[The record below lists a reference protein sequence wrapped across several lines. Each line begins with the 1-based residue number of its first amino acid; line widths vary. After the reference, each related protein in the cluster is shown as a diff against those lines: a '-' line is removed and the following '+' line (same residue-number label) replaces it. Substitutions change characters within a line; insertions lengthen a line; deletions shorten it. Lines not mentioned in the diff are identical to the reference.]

1 MIIRRESRT
10 YGTPYVFY
18 VTMRLKGYLLALVSA
33 VSYGLIPLFILPV
46 KELNFPLNTTLFYRF
61 FISALFLLAFLIYK
75 KESLKVNKIE
85 FLILLVLGLLY
96 GLSSDFLFL
105 GYELLTPG
113 IASTVLFV
121 YPIFVALLLA
131 LFFKEK
137 ITRFTFFS
145 LLITFSGIFVLST
158 NGTSLKINFAGL
170 LVCILCALF
179 YAVYMVIVNKS
190 GMKVSGIKITFYS
203 LLFSA
208 AYYLVKTVL
217 VNDSLA
223 ASTGLIL
230 HMSLFALVTTVF
242 SITALIYAIQYIG
255 STPTS
260 IMGALEPVVAVLISV
275 CFFAE
280 DLTWNLMLGVVLI
293 LAGVIFNMVFDTKK
307 EPFS

>member
-1 MIIRRESRT
+1 MK
-10 YGTPYVFY
+10 
-18 VTMRLKGYLLALVSA
+18 LKGYLLALVSA

-46 KELNFPLNTTLFYRF
+46 KALNFPLDTTLFYRF
-61 FISALFLLAFLIYK
+61 FISAGFLLAFLIYK
-75 KESLKVNKIE
+75 KESLKVNRSE
-85 FLILLVLGLLY
+85 FFILLILGLLY
-96 GLSSDFLFL
+96 GLSSDCLFL
-105 GYELLTPG
+105 GYQLLTPG
-113 IASTVLFV
+113 IASTILFV
-121 YPIFVALLLA
+121 YPIFVAVLLV

-137 ITRFTFFS
+137 ITRFTFIS
-145 LLITFSGIFVLST
+145 LLITFSGILVLST
-158 NGTSLKINFAGL
+158 NGTDMKINFLGL

-190 GMKVSGIKITFYS
+190 GMKVSGMKITFYS

-208 AYYLVKTVL
+208 LYYLVKTLL
-217 VNDSLA
+217 VNEPLT

-275 CFFAE
+275 CCFGE
-280 DLTWNLMLGVVLI
+280 ILTWNLILGVILI
-293 LAGVIFNMVFDTKK
+293 LTGVIFNVVFDTKK
-307 EPFS
+307 

>member
-1 MIIRRESRT
+1 MK
-10 YGTPYVFY
+10 
-18 VTMRLKGYLLALVSA
+18 LKGYLLALVSA

-46 KELNFPLNTTLFYRF
+46 KALNFPLNTTLFYRF
-61 FISALFLLAFLIYK
+61 FISAGFLLVFLIYK
-75 KESLKVNKIE
+75 RESLKVNRLE
-85 FLILLVLGLLY
+85 FLILLILGLLY
-96 GLSSDFLFL
+96 GLSSDCLFL

-137 ITRFTFFS
+137 ITGFTFIS
-145 LLITFSGIFVLST
+145 LLITFSGILVLST
-158 NGTSLKINFAGL
+158 NGTDLKINFPGL
-170 LVCILCALF
+170 LVCILCALS
-179 YAVYMVIVNKS
+179 YAIYMVIVNKS
-190 GMKVSGIKITFYS
+190 RMKVSGMKITFYS

-208 AYYLVKTVL
+208 LYYLVKTVL
-217 VNDSLA
+217 VNEPLT

-275 CFFAE
+275 CCFGE
-280 DLTWNLMLGVVLI
+280 SVTWNLILGVVLI
-293 LAGVIFNMVFDTKK
+293 LAGVIFNIVFDSKK
-307 EPFS
+307 

>member
-1 MIIRRESRT
+1 MK
-10 YGTPYVFY
+10 F
-18 VTMRLKGYLLALVSA
+18 KGYVLALVSA

-46 KELNFPLNTTLFYRF
+46 KALNFPLDTTLFYRF
-61 FISALFLLAFLIYK
+61 LISALFLLAFLIYR
-75 KESLKVNKIE
+75 KESLKVNRSE
-85 FLILLVLGLLY
+85 FFILLVLGLLY
-96 GLSSDFLFL
+96 GLSSDFLFW
-105 GYELLTPG
+105 GYHLLTPG

-137 ITRFTFFS
+137 ITRFTFIS
-145 LLITFSGIFVLST
+145 LLITFSGILVLST
-158 NGTSLKINFAGL
+158 NGTDLKINFPGL

-190 GMKVSGIKITFYS
+190 GLKVSGMKITFYS

-208 AYYLVKTVL
+208 IYYLVKIVL
-217 VNDSLA
+217 GHESLT

-242 SITALIYAIQYIG
+242 SITALIYAIRYIG
-255 STPTS
+255 STPTA
-260 IMGALEPVVAVLISV
+260 ILGALEPVVAVLISV
-275 CFFAE
+275 YCFGE
-280 DLTWNLMLGVVLI
+280 VLTWNLSLGAVLI

-307 EPFS
+307 

>member
-1 MIIRRESRT
+1 MK
-10 YGTPYVFY
+10 F
-18 VTMRLKGYLLALVSA
+18 KGYLLALVSA

-46 KELNFPLNTTLFYRF
+46 KALNFPLDTTLFYRF
-61 FISALFLLAFLIYK
+61 FISSLFLLAFLIYK
-75 KESLKVNKIE
+75 KESLKVNKSE
-85 FLILLVLGLLY
+85 FFILLILGLLY
-96 GLSSDFLFL
+96 GLSSDFLFW
-105 GYELLTPG
+105 GYRLLTPG

-137 ITRFTFFS
+137 ISRFTLIS
-145 LLITFSGIFVLST
+145 LLITFSGILVLST
-158 NGTSLKINFAGL
+158 NGADLKINFPGL

-190 GMKVSGIKITFYS
+190 GMKISGMKITFYS

-208 AYYLVKTVL
+208 AYYLVKTLL
-217 VNDSLA
+217 VNEPLT
-223 ASTGLIL
+223 ASAGLIL

-242 SITALIYAIQYIG
+242 SITALIYAIQHIG

-275 CFFAE
+275 CCFGE
-280 DLTWNLMLGVVLI
+280 MLTWNLILGVVLI
-293 LAGVIFNMVFDTKK
+293 VAGVIFNMVFDTKK
-307 EPFS
+307 

>member
-1 MIIRRESRT
+1 MK
-10 YGTPYVFY
+10 
-18 VTMRLKGYLLALVSA
+18 LKGYLLALVSA

-280 DLTWNLMLGVVLI
+280 DLTWNLMLGVMLI
-293 LAGVIFNMVFDTKK
+293 LSGVIFNMVFDTKK
-307 EPFS
+307 QPFS

>member
-1 MIIRRESRT
+1 MK
-10 YGTPYVFY
+10 
-18 VTMRLKGYLLALVSA
+18 LKGYLLALVSA

-46 KELNFPLNTTLFYRF
+46 KALNFPLDTTLFYRF
-61 FISALFLLAFLIYK
+61 FISALFMLAFLIYK
-75 KESLKVNKIE
+75 KESLKVNRSE
-85 FLILLVLGLLY
+85 FFILMVLGLLY

-105 GYELLTPG
+105 GYQLLTPG

-137 ITRFTFFS
+137 ISRFTFVS
-145 LLITFSGIFVLST
+145 LLITFSGILVLST
-158 NGTSLKINFAGL
+158 NGADLKINFPGL

-190 GMKVSGIKITFYS
+190 GMKVSGMKITFYS

-208 AYYLVKTVL
+208 IYYLVKTLL
-217 VNDSLA
+217 VNEPLT
-223 ASTGLIL
+223 ASAGLIL
-230 HMSLFALVTTVF
+230 HMSLFALVTTVV
-242 SITALIYAIQYIG
+242 SITTLIYAIRYIG

-275 CFFAE
+275 CCFGE
-280 DLTWNLMLGVVLI
+280 ILTWNLMLGVMLI

-307 EPFS
+307 

>member
-1 MIIRRESRT
+1 M
-10 YGTPYVFY
+10 GCPNFY
-18 VTMRLKGYLLALVSA
+18 VTMKLKGYLLAAVSA

-75 KESLKVNKIE
+75 KESLRVNKIE
-85 FLILLVLGLLY
+85 FLLLLVLGLLY

-131 LFFKEK
+131 SFFKEK

-145 LLITFSGIFVLST
+145 LVITFSGILVLST
-158 NGTSLKINFAGL
+158 NGTSLEINFAGL

-307 EPFS
+307 QPVS

>member
-1 MIIRRESRT
+1 MK
-10 YGTPYVFY
+10 
-18 VTMRLKGYLLALVSA
+18 LKGYLLALVSA

-75 KESLKVNKIE
+75 KESLRVNKIE

-145 LLITFSGIFVLST
+145 LLITFSGILVLST
-158 NGTSLKINFAGL
+158 NGTSFKINFAGL

-179 YAVYMVIVNKS
+179 YAVYMVIINKS

-208 AYYLVKTVL
+208 AYYLVKTML
-217 VNDSLA
+217 VNDSLT

-242 SITALIYAIQYIG
+242 SITSLIYAIQYIG

-275 CFFAE
+275 CFFSE

-307 EPFS
+307 QPFS

>member
-1 MIIRRESRT
+1 MK
-10 YGTPYVFY
+10 
-18 VTMRLKGYLLALVSA
+18 LKGYLLALVSA

-145 LLITFSGIFVLST
+145 LLITFSGIFILST

-208 AYYLVKTVL
+208 AYYLVKMVL

-255 STPTS
+255 STPTA

-293 LAGVIFNMVFDTKK
+293 LAGVIFNVVFDAKK
-307 EPFS
+307 QPFS

>member
-1 MIIRRESRT
+1 MK
-10 YGTPYVFY
+10 
-18 VTMRLKGYLLALVSA
+18 LKGYLLALVSA

-75 KESLKVNKIE
+75 KESLRVNKIE

-131 LFFKEK
+131 LFFNEK

-145 LLITFSGIFVLST
+145 LLITFSGVLVLST

-170 LVCILCALF
+170 MVCILCALF
-179 YAVYMVIVNKS
+179 YAVYMVVVNKS

-217 VNDSLA
+217 VNDSLI

-293 LAGVIFNMVFDTKK
+293 LSGVIFNMVFDTKK
-307 EPFS
+307 QPFS

>member
-1 MIIRRESRT
+1 MK
-10 YGTPYVFY
+10 
-18 VTMRLKGYLLALVSA
+18 LKGYLLALISA

-46 KELNFPLNTTLFYRF
+46 KAQNFPLNTTLFYRF
-61 FISALFLLAFLIYK
+61 FISAGFLLAFLIYK
-75 KESLKVNKIE
+75 KESLKVNRSE

-96 GLSSDFLFL
+96 GLSSDCLFL
-105 GYELLTPG
+105 GYQLLTPG

-137 ITRFTFFS
+137 ISRFTLIS
-145 LLITFSGIFVLST
+145 LLITFSGILVLST
-158 NGTSLKINFAGL
+158 NGPDLKINFPGL

-203 LLFSA
+203 LLFSS

-217 VNDSLA
+217 VNEPLT

-275 CFFAE
+275 CCFGE
-280 DLTWNLMLGVVLI
+280 VLTWNLVLGVILI

-307 EPFS
+307 

>member
-1 MIIRRESRT
+1 MHLR
-10 YGTPYVFY
+10 PCVFY
-18 VTMRLKGYLLALVSA
+18 ATMKLKGYVLALVSA

-46 KELNFPLNTTLFYRF
+46 KALNYPLDTTLFYRF
-61 FISALFLLAFLIYK
+61 FISAGFLLAFLIYK
-75 KESLKVNKIE
+75 KESLKVNRSE
-85 FLILLVLGLLY
+85 FFILLILGLLY
-96 GLSSDFLFL
+96 ALSSDCLFL
-105 GYELLTPG
+105 GYQLLTPG

-137 ITRFTFFS
+137 ISRFTLVS
-145 LLITFSGIFVLST
+145 LFITFSGVLVLST
-158 NGTSLKINFAGL
+158 NGTSLKINFLGL

-203 LLFSA
+203 LLFSSV
-208 AYYLVKTVL
+208 YYLVKTL
-217 VNDSLA
+217 LLHESLT
-223 ASTGLIL
+223 ASTGLVL

-260 IMGALEPVVAVLISV
+260 IMGALEPVVAVVISAC
-275 CFFAE
+275 CFGE
-280 DLTWNLMLGVVLI
+280 TLTWNLILGVILI
-293 LAGVIFNMVFDTKK
+293 LAGVIFNMVFDNKK
-307 EPFS
+307 

>member
-1 MIIRRESRT
+1 MK
-10 YGTPYVFY
+10 
-18 VTMRLKGYLLALVSA
+18 LKGYLLALVSA

-46 KELNFPLNTTLFYRF
+46 KALNFPLDTTLFYRF

-75 KESLKVNKIE
+75 KESLKVNRSE
-85 FLILLVLGLLY
+85 FFILMVLGLLY

-105 GYELLTPG
+105 GYQLLTPG

-137 ITRFTFFS
+137 ISRFTFVS
-145 LLITFSGIFVLST
+145 LLITFSGILVLST
-158 NGTSLKINFAGL
+158 NGADLKINFPGL

-190 GMKVSGIKITFYS
+190 GMKVSGMKITFYS

-208 AYYLVKTVL
+208 IYYLVKTLL
-217 VNDSLA
+217 VNEPLT
-223 ASTGLIL
+223 ASAGLIL
-230 HMSLFALVTTVF
+230 HMSLFALVTTVV
-242 SITALIYAIQYIG
+242 SITTLIYAIRYIG

-275 CFFAE
+275 CCFGE
-280 DLTWNLMLGVVLI
+280 ILTWNLMLGVMLI

-307 EPFS
+307 

>member
-1 MIIRRESRT
+1 MKLR
-10 YGTPYVFY
+10 
-18 VTMRLKGYLLALVSA
+18 GYLLALISA

-46 KELNFPLNTTLFYRF
+46 KALNFPLDTTLFYRF
-61 FISALFLLAFLIYK
+61 FISALFMLAFLIYK
-75 KESLKVNKIE
+75 RESLKVNKTE

-96 GLSSDFLFL
+96 AVSSDCLFL
-105 GYELLTPG
+105 GYQLLTPG

-121 YPIFVALLLA
+121 YPVFVALLLA

-145 LLITFSGIFVLST
+145 LLITFSGILVLST
-158 NGTSLKINFAGL
+158 NGSSFNINFTGL
-170 LVCILCALF
+170 LVCVLCALF

-203 LLFSA
+203 MLFSA
-208 AYYLVKTVL
+208 VYYLVKT
-217 VNDSLA
+217 SWMHEP
-223 ASTGLIL
+223 LIVSPAL
-230 HMSLFALVTTVF
+230 IRHITVFALVTTVF

-275 CFFAE
+275 CCFGE
-280 DLTWNLMLGVVLI
+280 VLTWNLVLGVILI
-293 LAGVIFNMVFDTKK
+293 LTGVIFNMVFDNRKIH
-307 EPFS
+307 